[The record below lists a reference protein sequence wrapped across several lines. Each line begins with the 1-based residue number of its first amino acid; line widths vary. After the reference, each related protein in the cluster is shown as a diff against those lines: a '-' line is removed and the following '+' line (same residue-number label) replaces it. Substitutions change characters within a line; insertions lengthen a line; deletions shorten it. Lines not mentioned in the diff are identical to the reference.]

1 MYYYIEPNLLIKE
14 SEVEAIQ
21 VKTFFDRDDGFDIC
35 FKLIIYT
42 KANRVFDFVIHRN
55 VMDIV
60 IEDLTTNSFEIERE
74 LTLNFILKI
83 KKEVNNSKKEQYH
96 LMNLNA
102 MFELYVDKTI
112 NDIKNKDSEI
122 LKDNK

>member
-21 VKTFFDRDDGFDIC
+21 VKTFLDEDDKFKMC
-35 FKLIIYT
+35 FKCIIYT
-42 KANRVFDFVIHRN
+42 KSNKTFDFTILRHIA
-55 VMDIV
+55 DIMGV
-60 IEDLTTNSFEIERE
+60 GDNTNSNEIETN
-74 LTLNFILKI
+74 LILNFILKI
-83 KKEVNNSKKEQYH
+83 NKEVKTSTTKQGH

-112 NDIKNKDSEI
+112 NDIKNKDNQI
-122 LKDNK
+122 